1 MLSAGSLLQAPLSLR
16 VREPPS
22 LVLDEPG
29 EGFEPIIEPAEP
41 IADGLGFR
49 HALRLQPQPAALDL
63 VQPPRSRLLPLHVPR
78 SFRRIKNLPEGAPCG
93 PGRNVER
100 LYVQRTPA
108 YRSEGDGIS
117 TPYLGATAR
126 SISTSSSP
134 KGGGDDASVPGL
146 PTSSKNFSSPAG
158 TIKLRNL
165 AGVAPTFL

>member
-16 VREPPS
+16 VREPLS
-22 LVLDEPG
+22 FVLDEPG

-41 IADGLGFR
+41 IADGLGLR
-49 HALRLQPQPAALDL
+49 HALRLQPQLTALDL

-93 PGRNVER
+93 RGRNVER
-100 LYVQRTPA
+100 YVQRTPA
-108 YRSEGDGIS
+108 YCSGGGGIS
-117 TPYLGATAR
+117 TPYFGATAR
-126 SISTSSSP
+126 SLSTSSSP

-158 TIKLRNL
+158 TIRLRNL